1 MKTLHI
7 FFLLLYLH
15 CQNAILEILRTAPT
29 ETSRSP
35 RNVQDTCLP
44 IVTCFTNIP
53 RTYKNM
59 GVHSVHNA
67 SCLYFH
73 IWAKKRGKEVNYA
86 CRCRVA
92 QSTAKD
98 LFAAFQTENATHEF
112 DVAKN
117 HCRRVLQTE
126 SWTCQQ
132 WSLQWTHQIIKPHV
146 IHLHIRSR
154 LKNGDMPGSARRV
167 FFVHCSC
174 ISMKTLHIFF
184 RAVLT

>member
-1 MKTLHI
+1 M
-7 FFLLLYLH
+7 
-15 CQNAILEILRTAPT
+15 
-29 ETSRSP
+29 
-35 RNVQDTCLP
+35 D
-44 IVTCFTNIP
+44 
-53 RTYKNM
+53 
-59 GVHSVHNA
+59 VHSVHNA
-67 SCLYFH
+67 SCLYVH
-73 IWAKKRGKEVNYA
+73 IWAKERGKEVNYA

-112 DVAKN
+112 DMAKN

-126 SWTCQQ
+126 GWTCQQ
-132 WSLQWTHQIIKPHV
+132 WSLQWTQQIIKPHV

-154 LKNGDMPGSARRV
+154 LKNGGRSGSARIV

-184 RAVLT
+184 SCYTYIDPLHRKQTLTLSQCNSRDLTDSPHRNLEKSKKCSRYLFANRHLFHEHSAYI